1 MSEFDARA
9 ATWDSDPA
17 KLERARKVAEA
28 IAREV
33 SDLGRR
39 SVLDYGAG
47 TGLLGFELLPR
58 AASVTFADT
67 SEGMLTVLREKIA
80 RAGAARA
87 EAIHL
92 DLATGATPSRRF
104 DLICSLMTMHHVTDV
119 SAMLQAMHSVLSPG
133 GLLAISDLDAE
144 DGSFHGTGFTG
155 HNGFGRH
162 ELESM
167 IRGAGF
173 GPVLYFTP
181 CEVTRAVAGV
191 ERTFPLFLAIA
202 RSVP

>member
-17 KLERARKVAEA
+17 KLDRARKVADA
-28 IAREV
+28 ITREV
-33 SDLGRR
+33 PDLGRR
-39 SVLDYGAG
+39 AVLDYGSG

-92 DLATGATPSRRF
+92 DLATEAAPSRRF
-104 DLICSLMTMHHVTDV
+104 DLICSLMTMHHVTDL
-119 SAMLQAMHSVLSPG
+119 SAVLGAMHSVLSPG
-133 GLLAISDLDAE
+133 GVLAISDLDAE
-144 DGSFHGTGFTG
+144 DGSFHGTGFNG
-155 HNGFGRH
+155 HNGFDRRA
-162 ELESM
+162 LESK

-173 GPVLYFTP
+173 GPVSYFTP
-181 CEVTRAVAGV
+181 CEVRREVAGV

-202 RSVP
+202 RRGS